1 MLRIF
6 VQMPLCEER
15 RSTFWTF
22 IVAFP
27 NTILDARTAK
37 CMLTSRD
44 YMGILDGLQTDRALK
59 GRVIDNA
66 FEFEKSRINLE
77 SDIFWDC

>member
-1 MLRIF
+1 
-6 VQMPLCEER
+6 
-15 RSTFWTF
+15 
-22 IVAFP
+22 
-27 NTILDARTAK
+27 
-37 CMLTSRD
+37 
-44 YMGILDGLQTDRALK
+44 MGILDGPQTDRALK